1 VWHPQ
6 QKTHWDGDHLI
17 MQLPYAQT
25 RELAMEILK
34 YGSDVEVLGP
44 PSLRSEIQSMLATA
58 LARYQGRDR
67 QSKLL

>member
-1 VWHPQ
+1 
-6 QKTHWDGDHLI
+6 LI

-44 PSLRSEIQSMLATA
+44 PSLRSEIHSMLAAA
-58 LARYQGRDR
+58 LARYRGG
-67 QSKLL
+67 